1 MQQNENVISYPCKK
15 KEGRVKFGKT
25 GHQQIAKIKMLK
37 IKSRFVDAILY
48 FLYTLDLE
56 ENYYSNENEFL

>member
-37 IKSRFVDAILY
+37 IKSRFVDAIWNY
-48 FLYTLDLE
+48 FIYIVSWG
-56 ENYYSNENEFL
+56 NY